1 MLITGAAGGIGK
13 AVARSLLMTADRPTT
28 LVLSDRNPQLLAEV
42 TRSLENMSLDNSP
55 AHVVEVGDTSTISPI
70 EPVTQIHAVVCDV
83 SDADAVA
90 NLATEVQ
97 RAGQLRRVI
106 HTAGILG
113 VGATIVNTALD
124 DFSEIFAINA
134 RGTFLITQAMT
145 KVMVDQGTSGCIE
158 QDATDRS
165 ITVVASNAAGVPRHG
180 MGVYAASKAAASALT
195 RNLGLEV
202 AREGIRCNVVNP
214 GSTDTA
220 MQREYWG
227 DQQESGRAR
236 VLSGDLSTSRL
247 GIPLGRI
254 ATPEDIAEVVVF
266 LSSPA
271 ARHVVLQEI
280 YVDGGAT
287 LHA

>member
-1 MLITGAAGGIGK
+1 MTDVVLLTGAAGGIGI
-13 AVARSLLMTADRPTT
+13 AVAQMLLCHADRPAT
-28 LVLSDRNPQLLAEV
+28 LILSDRDPQQLSTAKSILDTLN
-42 TRSLENMSLDNSP
+42 TRHQNTGEGSG
-55 AHVVEVGDTSTISPI
+55 GDSRWIDTEIRTVI
-70 EPVTQIHAVVCDV
+70 CDI

-90 NLATEVQ
+90 ELATET
-97 RAGQLRRVI
+97 RKAGRLHRVI
-106 HTAGILG
+106 HAAGVLG
-113 VGATIVNTALD
+113 AGTTIAEASLTDVNHV
-124 DFSEIFAINA
+124 FSINTF
-134 RGTFLITQAMT
+134 GTFLVTQAM
-145 KVMVDQGTSGCIE
+145 VQIMLDQSGEESI
-158 QDATDRS
+158 DRS
-165 ITVVASNAAGVPRHG
+165 ITVIASNAAGVPRYG

-195 RNLGLEV
+195 RSLGLEV
-202 AREGIRCNVVNP
+202 AKEGIRCNVVNP

-227 DQQESGRAR
+227 DQQESGKSR
-236 VLSGDLSTSRL
+236 VLTGDLSTSRL